1 MKTVIWHGLFKH
13 FTMTVLFFMLVS
25 HRSARILLPRNSQ
38 TTGCAQPFLV
48 VHHWHWQSQERLLFQ
63 FSARANALQVGRAI
77 APYIPSQERK
87 LGYAPAA

>member
-1 MKTVIWHGLFKH
+1 MKTVIWHGSFKH

-48 VHHWHWQSQERLLFQ
+48 VHHWQSQVQ
-63 FSARANALQVGRAI
+63 FTARANALQVGRAI
-77 APYIPSQERK
+77 APYIPLQERK
-87 LGYAPAA
+87 FGYAPAA